1 MKSGGELGPHMHEH
15 GWLSGAVYINVP
27 EKKETSAGNF
37 VVCVD
42 EALNREN
49 RKFNADQS
57 IDVSTGDVVI
67 FPASLMHYT
76 IPFASSEDRTVLA
89 FDVRP
94 A

>member
-1 MKSGGELGPHMHEH
+1 M
-15 GWLSGAVYINVP
+15 P

-49 RKFNADQS
+49 RKFNADQT

-76 IPFASSEDRTVLA
+76 IPFTSSEDRTVLA